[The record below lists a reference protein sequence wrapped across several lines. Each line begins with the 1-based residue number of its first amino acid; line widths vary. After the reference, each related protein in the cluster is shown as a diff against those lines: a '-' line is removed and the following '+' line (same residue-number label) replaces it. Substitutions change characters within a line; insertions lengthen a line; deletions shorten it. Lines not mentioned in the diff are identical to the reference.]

1 VEKHSRIFVAGAETL
16 IGSAILQELDRQGY
30 RRLVGRKEPDLTD
43 AQAVEDFFAAE
54 QPEYV
59 FFAAGRSGGIGA
71 NVRCPA
77 DLMIDNLTRQNHVI
91 MAAFRH
97 RTRKLLYLASSCSYP
112 RNCPQPI
119 REDYL
124 LTGPLEPTNEAYAVA
139 KIAGVKLCQALK
151 QQHGVAFISG
161 IPSNAFG
168 PGDDL
173 SPEDSHVIM
182 ALIRRM
188 HLAKARG
195 YRTIDIWGTGTP
207 RRDFLFSE
215 DLARACL
222 FVMEHY
228 NGQEPI
234 NLGSGLGFSIAE
246 LAEAIRDVVGF
257 VGEIRYDTSKPDGM
271 PVKVLDTTRLREL
284 GWTPAVPFRNA
295 LEKTYE
301 WFRRQPAA

>member
-1 VEKHSRIFVAGAETL
+1 MEKTSRIFVAGAETL
-16 IGSAILQELDRQGY
+16 IGSAILHELDRRGY
-30 RRLVGRKEPDLTD
+30 RRLVGREEPDLTD
-43 AQAVEDFFAAE
+43 AQAVEEFFAAE

-71 NVRCPA
+71 NVRYPA
-77 DLMIDNLTRQNHVI
+77 DLMIDNLSRQNHVI

-97 RTRKLLYLASSCSYP
+97 RTKKLLYLASSCSYP
-112 RNCPQPI
+112 RDCPQPI

-139 KIAGVKLCQALK
+139 KIAGVKLCQALR
-151 QQHGVAFISG
+151 QQHGVAFVSG
-161 IPSNAFG
+161 IPSSAFG

-188 HLAKARG
+188 HTAKARG
-195 YRTIDIWGTGTP
+195 DRSIDIWGTGTP

-222 FVMEHY
+222 FVMERY
-228 NGQEPI
+228 DGAEPI
-234 NLGSGLGFSIAE
+234 NLGSGLSFSIAE

-257 VGEIRYDTSKPDGM
+257 AGEIRYDTSKPDGM
-271 PVKVLDTTRLREL
+271 PVKVLDTARLKEL
-284 GWTPAVPFRNA
+284 GWSPMVPFREA

>member
-1 VEKHSRIFVAGAETL
+1 MEKTSRIFVAGAETL
-16 IGSAILQELDRQGY
+16 IGSAILHELDRRGY
-30 RRLVGRKEPDLTD
+30 RRLIGREEPDLTD
-43 AQAVEDFFAAE
+43 AQAVEEFFAAE

-71 NVRCPA
+71 NIRYPA
-77 DLMIDNLTRQNHVI
+77 DLMIDNLSRQNNVI

-97 RTRKLLYLASSCSYP
+97 RTKKLLYLASSCSYP
-112 RNCPQPI
+112 RVCPQPI

-139 KIAGVKLCQALK
+139 KIAGLKLCQALR
-151 QQHGVAFISG
+151 QQHGVAFVSG

-173 SPEDSHVIM
+173 SPENSHVIM

-188 HLAKARG
+188 HAAKARG
-195 YRTIDIWGTGTP
+195 DRSIDIWGTGTP

-222 FVMEHY
+222 FVMERY
-228 NGQEPI
+228 DGPEPI
-234 NLGSGLGFSIAE
+234 NLGSGLSFSIAE

-257 VGEIRYDTSKPDGM
+257 AGEIRYDTSKPDGM
-271 PVKVLDTTRLREL
+271 PVKVLDTARLKEL
-284 GWTPAVPFRNA
+284 GWSPIVPFRDA

-301 WFRRQPAA
+301 WFRRQSAA